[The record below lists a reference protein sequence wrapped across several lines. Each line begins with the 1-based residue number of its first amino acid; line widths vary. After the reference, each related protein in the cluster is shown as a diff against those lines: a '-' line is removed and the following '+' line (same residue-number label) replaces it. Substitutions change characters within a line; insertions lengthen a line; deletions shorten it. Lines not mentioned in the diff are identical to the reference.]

1 MELKIFLL
9 ESRGLISDSFPP
21 FIFTVQRF
29 RGTGIVLVLSCVVF
43 YVITSEVVQVSFLRM
58 AEGFDEIIFWMINRT
73 VCYAKLPCCKLK
85 CRTQWVFFL
94 HFDELKPHAISA
106 CCYLST
112 MGQHGL
118 VQPEHHLGMRS
129 DKDRSIQ
136 QTRAL

>member
-1 MELKIFLL
+1 
-9 ESRGLISDSFPP
+9 
-21 FIFTVQRF
+21 
-29 RGTGIVLVLSCVVF
+29 
-43 YVITSEVVQVSFLRM
+43 M

-94 HFDELKPHAISA
+94 HFGELKPHAISA

-118 VQPEHHLGMRS
+118 VQPEHHLGCAW
-129 DKDRSIQ
+129 
-136 QTRAL
+136 TRTGASSKHGLFSLPWELIKALCPSKP